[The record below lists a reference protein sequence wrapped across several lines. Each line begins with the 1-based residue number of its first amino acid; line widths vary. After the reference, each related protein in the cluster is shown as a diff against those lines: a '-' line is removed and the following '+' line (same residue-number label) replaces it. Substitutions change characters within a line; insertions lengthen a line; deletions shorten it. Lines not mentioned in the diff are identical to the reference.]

1 MDTTAT
7 GSARAEL
14 EAALE
19 QLLERI
25 ADSRGS
31 VGALERASQRCSAAF
46 ERWTAQGAIAP
57 GEKAGVARRFGLV
70 VQLAQAEVVRT
81 GARLERAEAARRAL
95 VGHGLPTPE
104 PSACD
109 HRG

>member
-1 MDTTAT
+1 MDTTAN
-7 GSARAEL
+7 ARAEL

-25 ADSRGS
+25 ADSGGS

-46 ERWTAQGAIAP
+46 ERWTELGALEPQARVD
-57 GEKAGVARRFGLV
+57 VARRFGLV
-70 VQLAQAEVVRT
+70 VRLAQDELART
-81 GARLERAEAARRAL
+81 GARLQRAEAARRAL
-95 VGHGLPTPE
+95 VGNVPPTTE
-104 PSACD
+104 PQACD

>member
-1 MDTTAT
+1 MDTTAS
-7 GSARAEL
+7 GRAEL

-25 ADSRGS
+25 ADSGGS

-46 ERWTAQGAIAP
+46 ERWTALGAIEPQARLD
-57 GEKAGVARRFGLV
+57 VARRFGLV
-70 VQLAQAEVVRT
+70 VRLAQDELART
-81 GARLERAEAARRAL
+81 GARLQRAEAARRAL
-95 VGHGLPTPE
+95 VGNVPPTSE
-104 PSACD
+104 PQACD

>member
-7 GSARAEL
+7 ERAEL

-25 ADSRGS
+25 ANSASGA
-31 VGALERASQRCSAAF
+31 VALERAAQRCSTAF
-46 ERWTAQGAIAP
+46 ERWTARGAIAP
-57 GEKAGVARRFGLV
+57 GEREVVARRFGLV
-70 VQLAQAEVVRT
+70 VHLAQAELVRT

-95 VGHGLPTPE
+95 VGSGTPAPE
-104 PSACD
+104 PRACD